1 MGLMLFL
8 FSCSTYNQ
16 QTAQYY
22 NQVRKGDYE
31 AANKSLDKNKLL
43 KKERNKLL
51 YLLEKGKNYHMLH
64 MPDSSNL
71 YFNLADEYMEQTR
84 KNAGDVA
91 VSTLV
96 NPMMERYKGEDFEKF
111 MIHYY
116 KALNY
121 LYLNKAEDAI
131 VEARRISLQTQQQ
144 SDKYN
149 NKANRYSKDAFS
161 MIIQGSLYES
171 NGDVNNAF
179 IAYRN
184 ALEAFESSPGKV
196 HYGVS
201 LPEQLKWDLLRTA
214 YLNGFSSDVDFYE
227 RKFNLKYQPKP
238 AAEGGELLL
247 FWENGFAPIKDQQEF
262 FFALLRGAGGV
273 FYFSDPS
280 GQMTIPFAD
289 ASTVNNMGAVDLNE
303 FRSIRV
309 TFPKY
314 VPQPAY
320 YKSATVSASNSPAV
334 SLEPVEDINTLAIQ
348 TLKERRLKELSS
360 ALSRVAIKKIA
371 EYFLRGS
378 NKKGESSDFQQIAGS
393 ALGIYNMLS
402 EKADTRNWQTLPSSV
417 SYARIS
423 LQKGKNIIQLK
434 TRTDSGSEDTY
445 TINVEGTGKLV
456 LYNYSTP
463 K

>member
-16 QTAQYY
+16 QTTQYY

-43 KKERNKLL
+43 TKDRNKLL

-64 MPDSSNL
+64 QPDSSNQ
-71 YFNLADEYMEQTR
+71 YFNLADEYMEQAK
-84 KNAGDVA
+84 KNVGDAA
-91 VSTLV
+91 VSTFI

-121 LYLNKAEDAI
+121 LYLNKKEDAI

-144 SDKYN
+144 GDKYN
-149 NKANRYSKDAFS
+149 DKANRYSKDAFS
-161 MIIQGSLYES
+161 MIMQGALYES
-171 NGDVNNAF
+171 NWDVNNAF

-184 ALEAFESSPGKV
+184 ALEVFESSPNKV
-196 HYGVS
+196 HYGVL

-227 RKFNLKYQPKP
+227 RKFNLKYQAKP
-238 AAEGGELLL
+238 VSEGGELLL

-280 GQMTIPFAD
+280 GQITFPFTD
-289 ASTVNNMGAVDLNE
+289 ASTINNMGAVDLNE

-314 VPQPAY
+314 IPQPTY
-320 YKSATVSASNSPAV
+320 YKSAAV
-334 SLEPVEDINTLAIQ
+334 SIDNSAAINLELVEDINTLAIQ
-348 TLKERRLKELSS
+348 NLKERRLKELGS
-360 ALSRVAIKKIA
+360 ALSRVAVKKIT
-371 EYFLRGS
+371 EYFLRGG

-393 ALGIYNMLS
+393 ALGLYNMLS
-402 EKADTRNWQTLPSSV
+402 EKADTRNWQTLPSSI
-417 SYARIS
+417 SYTRIP
-423 LQKGKNIIQLK
+423 LQKGKNVIQLK
-434 TRTDSGSEDTY
+434 ARADSGGEDTY
-445 TINVEGTGKLV
+445 TFNVEGTGKLV
-456 LYNYSTP
+456 LYNYSTQ